1 VEPEA
6 NRVAYWSRGSWVH
19 FLNNALD
26 ELQDSAAG
34 EELRRLAQEWL

>member
-1 VEPEA
+1 VA
-6 NRVAYWSRGSWVH
+6 HWNRDAWVL